1 MTEERR
7 GSADE
12 SLLFV
17 DISDQDVYEAM
28 AEITGFLDITPD
40 DFKTLYRHAYQHA
53 VDRLACAVKVRAVMD
68 AAALAVGAD
77 TPLLEVAERMSA
89 AGAAFVAVTD
99 AAGMVAGVIAR
110 SDFLVCIAPDH
121 EHEFLRLVGEHR
133 RGERGVPD
141 DGRPPLARDIMHA
154 PAVTVGIDDAA
165 KDVIGAV
172 KRTGLTRFPVVDAA
186 GRLAGVLAL
195 DDLMKQCFL

>member
-1 MTEERR
+1 MTEQRR
-7 GSADE
+7 DPADE

-53 VDRLACAVKVRAVMD
+53 VDRLACAVKVRAAMD
-68 AAALAVGAD
+68 PDALAVAVD
-77 TPLLEVAERMSA
+77 TPLVAVAGRMVS
-89 AGAAFVAVTD
+89 AGAAFVPVVD
-99 AAGMVAGVIAR
+99 AARRVVGVIAR

-121 EHEFLRLVGEHR
+121 EHEALRLVGGHR
-133 RGERGVPD
+133 RGRRGVPD
-141 DGRPPLARDIMHA
+141 DGRVPLAGDIMHA
-154 PAVTVGIDDAA
+154 PAVTVGVDDAA
-165 KDVIGAV
+165 REVIAEV

-186 GRLAGVLAL
+186 GCLAGVLSL
-195 DDLMKQCFL
+195 GDLMKRCFR